1 MTALNEW
8 TATTGNPQQVEH
20 DRTLLTLVEAA
31 YAAEAKVAAERH
43 TLATY
48 TNIVNRGSL
57 GHRAT
62 EDSPAKVSE
71 HTVLPTS
78 PEVLVAAAAD
88 AGYESQYVRDY
99 AERLTAALA
108 ALDAA
113 DEAVDQHEQGYTGW
127 QRFWLVTNVNGH
139 IHRTRACSTCYVTTR
154 FALLPDLS
162 GSDEAAAVEEQGG
175 ILCSVC
181 FPDAPTEWTEGESKV
196 LAAERA
202 AKAEAKAA
210 AAAEREAKK
219 DAKRLVPGD
228 DDGYAIEIDDRQ
240 WPERLKTVAAAK
252 KWLTDFY
259 EYNVVLDWYPRT
271 NADGSVSTHH
281 PSYPTHEAPIVAALL
296 IGRPGVKETTVE
308 EVLAAALK
316 RAEKR
321 N

>member
-1 MTALNEW
+1 MTINEW
-8 TATTGNPQQVEH
+8 NATTGNPEQVEH

-31 YAAEAKVAAERH
+31 YAAEAKVASERS

-48 TNIVNRGSL
+48 TNIVNRGDFDR
-57 GHRAT
+57 RAT

-78 PEVLVAAAAD
+78 PEVLVAAAAEY
-88 AGYESQYVRDY
+88 GYQSQHVREY
-99 AERLTAALA
+99 AERLTASLA
-108 ALDAA
+108 ALAAA
-113 DEAVDQHEQGYTGW
+113 DEALDQHEEGYTGW

-139 IHRTRACSTCYVTTR
+139 IHRRRSCSTCYPTTR

-202 AKAEAKAA
+202 AKAEAKAV

-228 DDGYAIEIDDRQ
+228 DNGYAVETGRQ
-240 WPERLKTVAAAK
+240 WPERLKTIAAAK

-259 EYNVVLDWYPRT
+259 EYNVVDDWYPRT

-281 PSYPTHEAPIVAALL
+281 PSYPEHEAPIVAALL
-296 IGRPGVKETTVE
+296 LGRPGVKETTVE

-321 N
+321 R